1 MPIPPGW
8 DRLGFT
14 SGRRTTLGNRLVGGV
29 PGSDHLSGAAAD
41 FTASIDDL
49 RAFFG
54 PNVRIMDEGDHRHV
68 SGLSGVPYYGARGT
82 AGLNEMP
89 REAPRTMLGASP
101 YPLTPGQPDPLAHL
115 ESPLPPVMQAQGG
128 IAPILQQPNFAAM
141 SPMNANGTDP
151 LAPKPGAFDKGGK
164 GWVIAGIIADAIAGG
179 FGGKGGFAPTY
190 LATQQDEREQQRR
203 VEEHRQRVA
212 EQRAERMNTPYRFQ
226 NNAGDVVEVIPSTGQ
241 QRILYADPVAKPEFA
256 RIENPDGSITLQPVP
271 STQRPTTQH
280 IQALL
285 ANPDKAAE
293 FDAKFGQ
300 PGLAEA
306 ILRGRR

>member
-1 MPIPPGW
+1 MPLPPGW
-8 DRLGFT
+8 DRLGIT
-14 SGRRTTLGNRLVGGV
+14 SGRRTPLGNRLVGGV
-29 PGSDHLSGAAAD
+29 PNSDHLSGTAAD
-41 FTASIDDL
+41 FTASEAAL

-54 PNVRIMDEGDHRHV
+54 PDVRILDEGDHRHV
-68 SGLSGVPYYGARGT
+68 SGLNDVPYYGARGT
-82 AGLNEMP
+82 AGLNEGAPQTMMP
-89 REAPRTMLGASP
+89 
-101 YPLTPGQPDPLAHL
+101 QQNV
-115 ESPLPPVMQAQGG
+115 PPVFSGGLPMQDEPIGVQSQGSLADMMQAPPVQLNMPQ
-128 IAPILQQPNFAAM
+128 INH
-141 SPMNANGTDP
+141 
-151 LAPKPGAFDKGGK
+151 KPGTFDKGGK
-164 GWVIAGIIADAIAGG
+164 GWVIAGIIADALAGG
-179 FGGKGGFAPTY
+179 FGGRGGFAPTY
-190 LATQQDEREQQRR
+190 LAMQQDEREQQRR
-203 VEEHRQRVA
+203 AEEHRQRVA

-226 NNAGDVVEVIPSTGQ
+226 NNAGDVVEIIPGSGQ

-285 ANPDKAAE
+285 ANPDRAPE

>member
-14 SGRRTTLGNRLVGGV
+14 SGRRTPLGNRLVGGV
-29 PGSDHLSGAAAD
+29 PDSGHLDGTAGD
-41 FTASIDDL
+41 FTASEAVL

-54 PNVRIMDEGDHRHV
+54 PNVRILDEGDHRHV
-68 SGLSGVPYYGARGT
+68 SGLSGVPYHGARGT
-82 AGLNEMP
+82 AGLNEQKGAPQAMMP
-89 REAPRTMLGASP
+89 
-101 YPLTPGQPDPLAHL
+101 QQNV
-115 ESPLPPVMQAQGG
+115 PPVFSGGLPMQDGPIGVASQGSLADL
-128 IAPILQQPNFAAM
+128 IQM
-141 SPMNANGTDP
+141 SPVNIG
-151 LAPKPGAFDKGGK
+151 APQIGHRPGFFQRGGL
-164 GWVIAGIIADAIAGG
+164 GSHLLGSLGDAISQHYGG
-179 FGGKGGFAPTY
+179 QATYAP
-190 LATQQDEREQQRR
+190 AMAQQREMEQR
-203 VEEHRQRVA
+203 AEEHRQRVA

-226 NNAGDVVEVIPSTGQ
+226 NNAGDVVEVVPSTGQ